1 MAAQRNPSPVK
12 RPGATTLTALLLATS
27 GPQGPVVD
35 TGTLVISRGGVL
47 LGREQFTVRRGTSS
61 GPDGFTITT
70 TAHYAIPRAITL
82 SPVVELGADSLPV
95 QVQFDVFGDGQ
106 ARVYVRFSPR
116 RITVRVVRPGGES
129 ARELPLTGRTLVADD
144 SVFGLY
150 AIRPAPGPLQVLT
163 PRNGR
168 RVPAELVALGT
179 ERTIVQGV
187 TRRLEH
193 WVLRG
198 SDDRHLWYDEAGRL
212 MRAEVP
218 ALSLIAE
225 REPEP
230 Q

>member
-1 MAAQRNPSPVK
+1 
-12 RPGATTLTALLLATS
+12 
-27 GPQGPVVD
+27 
-35 TGTLVISRGGVL
+35 
-47 LGREQFTVRRGTSS
+47 
-61 GPDGFTITT
+61 
-70 TAHYAIPRAITL
+70 
-82 SPVVELGADSLPV
+82 
-95 QVQFDVFGDGQ
+95 
-106 ARVYVRFSPR
+106 
-116 RITVRVVRPGGES
+116 
-129 ARELPLTGRTLVADD
+129 
-144 SVFGLY
+144 
-150 AIRPAPGPLQVLT
+150 
-163 PRNGR
+163 
-168 RVPAELVALGT
+168 VPAELVALGT